1 MIVLYVGT
9 TGNNN
14 HTGSGA
20 ADYMYGDAGND
31 TFSGLGGIDFLRGSV
46 GDDHLYGGSGNDF
59 LDAGE
64 NNDVVRGDGG
74 NDILVG
80 LTGNDNLDGGAGND
94 DIFGGPGRDV
104 LHGGAGAD
112 KFTFISTADSPAS
125 AAHDQITDFS
135 VSSGDTIDLSSIHN
149 FSFIGKAGFTAP
161 WQVREGTAGGH
172 ATVEVNTSGS
182 SGAEMVIDL
191 NGNGTLT
198 ANDFILSGGVT
209 GDNATHN
216 VLLGNN
222 AANTLHG
229 GGGFD
234 YLYGSAGNDKLYGEG
249 DSDMV
254 RGGDGDD
261 LVDGG
266 AGDDGLYGGA
276 GRDTF
281 VTSSGHDIVQ
291 DFASGEDKIQVASST
306 ATSFSQLSV
315 TQEAGGTLVE
325 TGHDSNS
332 TALRAAGTADAVA
345 PAEAADGHHD
355 GSVFLAG
362 IDAHHVSA
370 ADFIFG

>member
-14 HTGSGA
+14 HSGSGG

-31 TFSGLGGIDFLRGSV
+31 TFSGNGGIDFLRGSV

-59 LDAGE
+59 LDGGE
-64 NNDVVRGDGG
+64 NNDVARGDGG

-80 LTGNDNLDGGAGND
+80 LTGNDNLDGGTGND

-112 KFTFISTADSPAS
+112 KFVFISTADSPAS
-125 AAHDQITDFS
+125 AHDQITDFS
-135 VSSGDTIDLSSIHN
+135 LSSGDTIDLSSIHN
-149 FSFIGKAGFTAP
+149 FSFIGKGAFTAP

-172 ATVEVNTSGS
+172 GTVEVNTSGS

-209 GDNATHN
+209 SDNATHD
-216 VLLGNN
+216 VLIRPETEN
-222 AANTLHG
+222 APNTFHG

-234 YLYGSAGNDKLYGEG
+234 YLYGAAGNDRLYGEG

-254 RGGDGDD
+254 RGGAGDD

-281 VTSSGHDIVQ
+281 VASSGHDIIQ
-291 DFASGEDKIQVASST
+291 DFASGQDRIQVASS
-306 ATSFSQLSV
+306 AASSFAQLSV

-325 TGHDSNS
+325 VGGSS
-332 TALRAAGTADAVA
+332 T
-345 PAEAADGHHD
+345 
-355 GSVFLAG
+355 
-362 IDAHHVSA
+362 
-370 ADFIFG
+370 

>member
-14 HTGSGA
+14 HSGSGG

-31 TFSGLGGIDFLRGSV
+31 TFSGNGGIDFLRGSV

-59 LDAGE
+59 LDGGE
-64 NNDVVRGDGG
+64 NNDVARGDGG

-80 LTGNDNLDGGAGND
+80 LTGNDNLDGGTGND

-112 KFTFISTADSPAS
+112 KFVFISTADSPAS
-125 AAHDQITDFS
+125 AHDQITDFS
-135 VSSGDTIDLSSIHN
+135 LSSGDTIDLSSIHN
-149 FSFIGKAGFTAP
+149 FSFIGKGAFTAP

-172 ATVEVNTSGS
+172 GTVEVNTSGS

-234 YLYGSAGNDKLYGEG
+234 YLYGSAGNDKLYG
-249 DSDMV
+249 
-254 RGGDGDD
+254 
-261 LVDGG
+261 
-266 AGDDGLYGGA
+266 GA

-281 VTSSGHDIVQ
+281 VTSSGHDIIQ
-291 DFASGEDKIQVASST
+291 DFASGQDRIQVAGSA
-306 ATSFSQLSV
+306 ATSFAQLSV
-315 TQEAGGTLVE
+315 TQEAGGALVE
-325 TGHDSNS
+325 IGGSNS

-345 PAEAADGHHD
+345 PAEAAADGHHD
-355 GSVFLAG
+355 S
-362 IDAHHVSA
+362 
-370 ADFIFG
+370 IF

>member
-1 MIVLYVGT
+1 
-9 TGNNN
+9 
-14 HTGSGA
+14 
-20 ADYMYGDAGND
+20 
-31 TFSGLGGIDFLRGSV
+31 
-46 GDDHLYGGSGNDF
+46 
-59 LDAGE
+59 
-64 NNDVVRGDGG
+64 
-74 NDILVG
+74 
-80 LTGNDNLDGGAGND
+80 
-94 DIFGGPGRDV
+94 
-104 LHGGAGAD
+104 
-112 KFTFISTADSPAS
+112 
-125 AAHDQITDFS
+125 
-135 VSSGDTIDLSSIHN
+135 
-149 FSFIGKAGFTAP
+149 
-161 WQVREGTAGGH
+161 
-172 ATVEVNTSGS
+172 
-182 SGAEMVIDL
+182 MVIDL

-222 AANTLHG
+222 AANTFHG

-281 VTSSGHDIVQ
+281 VTSSGHDIIQ
-291 DFASGEDKIQVASST
+291 DFASGQDRIQVAGSA
-306 ATSFSQLSV
+306 ATSFAQLSV
-315 TQEAGGTLVE
+315 TQEAGGALVE
-325 TGHDSNS
+325 FGGSNS
-332 TALRAAGTADAVA
+332 TALRAAGTADAA

-355 GSVFLAG
+355 SVFMAG

>member
-9 TGNNN
+9 TGNNT

-31 TFSGLGGIDFLRGSV
+31 TFSGNGGIDFLRGSV

-64 NNDVVRGDGG
+64 NNDVVRGDDG

-80 LTGNDNLDGGAGND
+80 LTGNDNLNGGAGND

-104 LHGGAGAD
+104 LTGGSGAD
-112 KFTFISTADSPAS
+112 KFVFISTADSPAS
-125 AAHDQITDFS
+125 AHDQITDFS
-135 VSSGDTIDLSSIHN
+135 LSGGDTIDLSSIHN
-149 FSFIGKAGFTAP
+149 FSFIGKGAFTAP

-172 ATVEVNTSGS
+172 GTVEVNTSGS

-222 AANTLHG
+222 AANTFHG

-254 RGGDGDD
+254 RGGEGND
-261 LVDGG
+261 LVNGG

-281 VTSSGHDIVQ
+281 VTSGGHDIIQ
-291 DFASGEDKIQVASST
+291 DFASGQDRIQVASSAA
-306 ATSFSQLSV
+306 ATFSQLSV
-315 TQEAGGTLVE
+315 TQQADGTTVEIGGS
-325 TGHDSNS
+325 GS
-332 TALRAAGTADAVA
+332 TALRAASTAGA
-345 PAEAADGHHD
+345 PAEAADGHH
-355 GSVFLAG
+355 G
-362 IDAHHVSA
+362 
-370 ADFIFG
+370 

>member
-149 FSFIGKAGFTAP
+149 FSFLGKGAFTAP
-161 WQVREGTAGGH
+161 WQVREGTAG
-172 ATVEVNTSGS
+172 
-182 SGAEMVIDL
+182 
-191 NGNGTLT
+191 
-198 ANDFILSGGVT
+198 
-209 GDNATHN
+209 
-216 VLLGNN
+216 
-222 AANTLHG
+222 
-229 GGGFD
+229 
-234 YLYGSAGNDKLYGEG
+234 AGMPP
-249 DSDMV
+249 SRSTPRARAV
-254 RGGDGDD
+254 R
-261 LVDGG
+261 
-266 AGDDGLYGGA
+266 
-276 GRDTF
+276 RW
-281 VTSSGHDIVQ
+281 
-291 DFASGEDKIQVASST
+291 
-306 ATSFSQLSV
+306 
-315 TQEAGGTLVE
+315 
-325 TGHDSNS
+325 
-332 TALRAAGTADAVA
+332 
-345 PAEAADGHHD
+345 
-355 GSVFLAG
+355 
-362 IDAHHVSA
+362 
-370 ADFIFG
+370 

>member
-9 TGNNN
+9 TGNNT

-46 GDDHLYGGSGNDF
+46 GGDRLYGGSGNDF
-59 LDAGE
+59 LDGGE
-64 NNDVVRGDGG
+64 NNDTLRGDDG

-80 LTGNDNLDGGAGND
+80 LTGNDSLDGGAGND
-94 DIFGGPGRDV
+94 NLFGGPGRDI
-104 LHGGAGAD
+104 LTGGSGAD
-112 KFTFISTADSPAS
+112 KFTFISTADSPS
-125 AAHDQITDFS
+125 SAHDQITDFS
-135 VSSGDTIDLSSIHN
+135 LSSGDTIDLSSIHN
-149 FSFIGKAGFTAP
+149 FSFIGRAAFTAP

-216 VLLGNN
+216 VLLGTN

-229 GGGFD
+229 GGYD

-291 DFASGEDKIQVASST
+291 DFESGQDRVQVAGGA

-315 TQEAGGTLVE
+315 TQEAGGALVE
-325 TGHDSNS
+325 TGGGA
-332 TALRAAGTADAVA
+332 TALRAASTAEAA
-345 PAEAADGHHD
+345 PAEAADGHPD
-355 GSVFLAG
+355 SVFLAG
-362 IDAHHVSA
+362 IDAHHLSA

>member
-1 MIVLYVGT
+1 MIHLYVGT
-9 TGNNN
+9 PGDNT
-14 HTGSGA
+14 HTGSSA

-59 LDAGE
+59 LDGGE

-80 LTGNDNLDGGAGND
+80 LTGTDNLDGGAGND
-94 DIFGGPGRDV
+94 NVFGGPGRDT
-104 LHGGAGAD
+104 LTGGSGAD

-125 AAHDQITDFS
+125 SHDQITDFS
-135 VSSGDTIDLSSIHN
+135 ISSGDTIDLSSIHN
-149 FSFIGKAGFTAP
+149 FSFIGRAGFSAP

-182 SGAEMVIDL
+182 GGAEMVIDL

-216 VLLGNN
+216 VLLGTNG
-222 AANTLHG
+222 ANTFHG

-234 YLYGSAGNDKLYGEG
+234 YVYGSAGNDKLYGEG

-281 VTSSGHDIVQ
+281 VTSGGRDIIQ
-291 DFASGEDKIQVASST
+291 DFASGQDRIQVASSA

-315 TQEAGGTLVE
+315 TQQADGTMVE
-325 TGHDSNS
+325 FGHNS
-332 TALRAAGTADAVA
+332 DLTALRAAGTAAA
-345 PAEAADGHHD
+345 TPAGAADSHHGD
-355 GSVFLAG
+355 SVFLAG
-362 IDAHHVSA
+362 IDAHHVS
-370 ADFIFG
+370 